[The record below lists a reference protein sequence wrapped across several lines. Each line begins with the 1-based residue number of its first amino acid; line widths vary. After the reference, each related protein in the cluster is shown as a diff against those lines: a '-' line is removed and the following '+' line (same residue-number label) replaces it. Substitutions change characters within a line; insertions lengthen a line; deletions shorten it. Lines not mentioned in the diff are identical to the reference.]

1 MSGPLKVPAPDSGW
15 DFERFRKYLRLLAQ
29 VQLDPRLRSK
39 LDPSDIVQ
47 QTLLEAHQ
55 ACDRC
60 PSQDSAAQAAWLR
73 QILAHNLANA
83 VRDLG
88 RAKRDVR
95 RERSLEVAIEESS
108 ARLEAWLVAEQSS
121 PSEQADKKEQLLRLA
136 EALDQLPPD
145 QQEALVLHH
154 LQGQSLSEV
163 AAHLGR
169 SPAAVAGLLH
179 RGLNKLKQLLADPE

>member
-1 MSGPLKVPAPDSGW
+1 MSGPLKLPAADSGW

-55 ACDRC
+55 ARDRC
-60 PSQDSAAQAAWLR
+60 PSHDSAAQAAWLR
-73 QILAHNLANA
+73 TILGHNLANA

-108 ARLEAWLVAEQSS
+108 ARLEAWLVADQSS
-121 PSEQADKKEQLLRLA
+121 PSEQVNKNEQLLRLA

-154 LQGQSLSEV
+154 LQGQALSEV
-163 AAHLGR
+163 AAQFGR

-179 RGLNKLKQLLADPE
+179 RGLKKLKQLLADPE